1 MPLIDGYQLAG
12 AHYCALFMAMMYKIG
27 FIGTTT
33 VVYGIEWKFPFLCF
47 QLSYW
52 IGKKA
57 EKILTIAKEEG
68 ISVVEDAPLVDFLGI
83 QDVGDY
89 IPEET
94 WSVVAKIFA
103 FIVDSKNGV
112 NNE

>member
-1 MPLIDGYQLAG
+1 MKKVVEADKELKSKAVSIKYVEGVEAP
-12 AHYCALFMAMMYKIG
+12 
-27 FIGTTT
+27 FITAKG
-33 VVYGIEWKFPFLCF
+33 
-47 QLSYW
+47 

-68 ISVVEDAPLVDFLGI
+68 ISVVEDPPLVDFLGI

>member
-1 MPLIDGYQLAG
+1 MKKVVEADKELKSKAVSIKYVEGVEAP
-12 AHYCALFMAMMYKIG
+12 
-27 FIGTTT
+27 FITAKG
-33 VVYGIEWKFPFLCF
+33 V
-47 QLSYW
+47 
-52 IGKKA
+52 GKKA
-57 EKILTIAKEEG
+57 EKILNIAKEEG
-68 ISVVEDAPLVDFLGI
+68 ISVVEDTTLVDFLGI

-103 FIVDSKNGV
+103 FIVNSKNGV